1 MLCRPPA
8 PLRAAKLV
16 EEILVRF
23 LPGDPASLLRAALVC
38 KPSCRMVSSEG
49 FCSRFRI
56 VSGEASTDASA
67 SPQLLVQA
75 RLRGKTWQARTKV
88 RDSRTRMGSVD
99 AVIFSQLMLQRAF
112 RAVDFVGQRAEAVAS
127 REDGRGHRLP
137 VHPQKSQL
145 TANRRHNNYCCTCPN
160 NAACRSA
167 ACMRQLCAR
176 WLPASVCLRP
186 DPRANMN
193 PSFYERVVK
202 RPLSSLFY
210 SLSFT

>member
-1 MLCRPPA
+1 MSPTRGRPSA
-8 PLRAAKLV
+8 PPLAAELV
-16 EEILVRF
+16 EEILVCF

-99 AVIFSQLMLQRAF
+99 AVVFSQLILQRAF

-137 VHPQKSQL
+137 VHPKKSQL
-145 TANRRHNNYCCTCPN
+145 TANRRIIIAVVHALTTQP
-160 NAACRSA
+160 AGRLRACASSA
-167 ACMRQLCAR
+167 PAGSQPAF
-176 WLPASVCLRP
+176 ASVRIHEL
-186 DPRANMN
+186 
-193 PSFYERVVK
+193 
-202 RPLSSLFY
+202 
-210 SLSFT
+210 T